1 MSGEESAPAGDFIRD
16 LVRSDNEEGT
26 FGGRVQT
33 RFTHDPEDARRH
45 FLQNRDPRLWRIVV
59 TPLTRHGKA
68 VAPPGAATDQS
79 VPVPATAG

>member
-1 MSGEESAPAGDFIRD
+1 MTAAAPLYAVTMVDTRTD
-16 LVRSDNEEGT
+16 QPHRV
-26 FGGRVQT
+26 GGRVQT

-45 FLQNRDPRLWRIVV
+45 FLHNRDPRLWRIVV